1 MHAIRL
7 HAPGD
12 LRLSETAP
20 PTSGPGEVLIRVEA
34 AGICGTDR
42 HLFQGEFPCTPPV
55 TLGHEFSGI
64 ITATGPSVS
73 LPVGL
78 RVTCDPN
85 DPCLECEPCQRGRV
99 NLCER
104 NSITGITRDGGFA
117 PFVSFPARK
126 AIALPASLHPHHG
139 AFCEP
144 LACTLH
150 GLDLAAVM
158 PGHRVTILGGGVIG
172 LLALQLARNAGAE
185 TLLITRHPAVRGG
198 SGHRHPCPPRRGAGA
213 GDPGPTCAMT
223 ARAFQEVETC
233 GPAAKDLC
241 SQTATSTRIAEP
253 ARLSASSV
261 VHDPTAAA
269 TPHSASQIQCDS
281 GKFRLEARLKS
292 PLPTRNN
299 ASPPIA
305 EADSAHV
312 PTSPGCTIAR
322 SEPTATNTTPATI
335 GMCM

>member
-104 NSITGITRDGGFA
+104 NSSTGITRDGGFA

-185 TLLITRHPAVRGG
+185 TLLI
-198 SGHRHPCPPRRGAGA
+198 RRTI
-213 GDPGPTCAMT
+213 PLS
-223 ARAFQEVETC
+223 E
-233 GPAAKDLC
+233 AAAAI
-241 SQTATSTRIAEP
+241 ATP
-253 ARLSASSV
+253 AR
-261 VHDPTAAA
+261 
-269 TPHSASQIQCDS
+269 
-281 GKFRLEARLKS
+281 
-292 PLPTRNN
+292 
-299 ASPPIA
+299 
-305 EADSAHV
+305 
-312 PTSPGCTIAR
+312 PGEVRVLVI
-322 SEPTATNTTPATI
+322 PDQPAP
-335 GMCM
+335 